1 MIEYK
6 DTSAEKLGLAFASKD
21 IDVTDLDVI
30 DKKIFEDLEFGILG
44 ASHYLKLKVGEDVF
58 TEVFSC
64 EQFKN
69 CEKGITYI
77 DNCEDLI
84 ITTKLGKFRY
94 QTSVKERLF
103 VDHDKDVF
111 KQKMSDYESM
121 VYESSLLFEFPYK
134 GNPEFTPITIIG
146 VAKQYNSYV
155 IETIHAYPEE
165 NKFVT
170 TKTWISYE
178 EK

>member
-21 IDVTDLDVI
+21 IDVTALDVI
-30 DKKIFEDLEFGILG
+30 DKRDFENLEFGILG
-44 ASHYLKLKVGEDVF
+44 ASHYLKLKVGEEVF

-77 DNCEDLI
+77 NNCEDLI
-84 ITTKLGKFRY
+84 LTMDIGNFRY
-94 QTSVKERLF
+94 QTSIRTYEYNGGTK
-103 VDHDKDVF
+103 DKINTLMD
-111 KQKMSDYESM
+111 DYESM
-121 VYESSLLFEFPYK
+121 AYESSLLFEFPYK
-134 GNPEFTPITIIG
+134 GDPEFTPITMVG
-146 VAKQYNSYV
+146 VNKVLRDYKIV
-155 IETIHAYPEE
+155 TIHAYPEE

-170 TKTWISYE
+170 TKTWITHE
-178 EK
+178 DL